1 MSVQPTTCTK
11 LLIMSSSSQ
20 VLCNSLLYSHRGAS
34 QRLALPSCDDVQH
47 MGLSDVKLFGKSLLS
62 QPNLMASAV
71 PSSSASSNGNVTLQ
85 QPVFSNI
92 STPAAS
98 IGTRGALSKVYE
110 MDSVALT
117 SAFGRVGGPYVASEG
132 RQAVWPTHTTVQPGN
147 LRLWKRVSNL

>member
-1 MSVQPTTCTK
+1 
-11 LLIMSSSSQ
+11 
-20 VLCNSLLYSHRGAS
+20 
-34 QRLALPSCDDVQH
+34 

-110 MDSVALT
+110 MDSVALP
-117 SAFGRVGGPYVASEG
+117 SAFGRVGGPYVVSEG
-132 RQAVWPTHTTVQPGN
+132 RQAVWPTHTTVQPGD
-147 LRLWKRVSNL
+147 LGFWKRVSTL

>member
-1 MSVQPTTCTK
+1 
-11 LLIMSSSSQ
+11 
-20 VLCNSLLYSHRGAS
+20 
-34 QRLALPSCDDVQH
+34 